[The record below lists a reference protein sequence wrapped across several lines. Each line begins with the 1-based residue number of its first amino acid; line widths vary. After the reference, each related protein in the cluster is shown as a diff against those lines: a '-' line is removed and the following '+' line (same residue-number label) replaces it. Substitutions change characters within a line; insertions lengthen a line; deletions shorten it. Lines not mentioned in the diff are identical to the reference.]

1 MITAKC
7 FYNRGYNMNDN
18 YNDIKLAVIGG
29 DLRMIY
35 CAASLADSGFEVGF
49 CGFDN
54 VPADCGDAVRCRTP
68 EDAVKGAAAVIL
80 PVPYSADSCRI
91 NAPFSSSEIR
101 VAGLLQLVMPTQ
113 LLLGG
118 MLSDGFV
125 NRAEELSITVTD
137 YMKDEELTVKN
148 AVTTA
153 EGALELAL
161 RELPVT
167 LHNKPVLVL
176 GYGRVGKAVSSL
188 FKAVGCDVTVC
199 ARRADALAWAYAAGC
214 KTAPMK
220 DICRAAQNKTLII
233 NTVPDTVLDGN
244 VLSFVGK
251 NTLIIDLASHPG
263 GVDFE
268 AAARLGVRT
277 YHALSLPGKTAPE
290 TAGKDIADAVRAILI
305 KRGIV

>member
-1 MITAKC
+1 
-7 FYNRGYNMNDN
+7 MNDN

-35 CAASLADSGFEVGF
+35 CASALADKGFEVCF
-49 CGFDN
+49 CGFDS
-54 VPADCGDAVRCRTP
+54 AKTDCGGAVRCRTP
-68 EDAVKGAAAVIL
+68 EDAVKGAAAVVL
-80 PVPYSADSCRI
+80 PVPYSADGCRV
-91 NAPFSSSEIR
+91 NAPFSASEIR
-101 VAGLLQLVMPTQ
+101 ISELLPRVMPTQ

-118 MLSDGFV
+118 VLSDSFIG
-125 NRAEELSITVTD
+125 RAEELSITVTD

-188 FKAVGCDVTVC
+188 FKAVGCNVTVC
-199 ARRADALAWAYAAGC
+199 ARRGDALAWADAAGC
-214 KTAPMK
+214 RTAKMK
-220 DICRAAQNKTLII
+220 DICRAVPDKSVII
-233 NTVPDTVLDGN
+233 NTVPELILDKI
-244 VLSFVGK
+244 VLSFADEQ
-251 NTLIIDLASHPG
+251 TLILDLASHPG

-268 AAARLGVRT
+268 AAARLGIRT
-277 YHALSLPGKTAPE
+277 VHALSLPGKTAPV
-290 TAGKDIADAVRAILI
+290 TAGEDIADAVVSILS
-305 KRGIV
+305 KRGVI